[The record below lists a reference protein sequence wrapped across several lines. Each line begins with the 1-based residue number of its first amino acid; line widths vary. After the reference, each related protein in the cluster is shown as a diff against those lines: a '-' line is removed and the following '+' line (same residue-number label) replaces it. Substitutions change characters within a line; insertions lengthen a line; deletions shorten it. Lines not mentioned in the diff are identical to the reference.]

1 MHSGIKGTALAN
13 KEEGKLACGIF
24 RLCDARDP
32 AVIDTE
38 LASHT
43 YITKG
48 NS

>member
-1 MHSGIKGTALAN
+1 MHSGIKGTAFGD
-13 KEEGKLACGIF
+13 KEEGKLACGTF
-24 RLCDARDP
+24 RLRNARDP

-48 NS
+48 FS